1 VQLPAAQTIDI
12 QQVTQD
18 CSCYQRRLLCADVC
32 DAHWQPDSEQVESQ
46 VESQDDLALAQ
57 SPVAQIFDSQQVT
70 YDCCCHWCSFLCADA
85 CGTVWQVESQKPKA
99 TAATSTFMQRFRFP
113 YKFVS
118 AQLTSSKGDE
128 IFYPVNDDQDRQWA
142 MRLEWAIDCHRNIAE
157 DDLEELHA
165 DHCAVIR
172 QSKEA
177 HERKYD
183 RHYIADLVKRLEA
196 TNKSLRELNLYGL
209 MK

>member
-1 VQLPAAQTIDI
+1 MGAGFP
-12 QQVTQD
+12 
-18 CSCYQRRLLCADVC
+18 SHRR
-32 DAHWQPDSEQVESQ
+32 
-46 VESQDDLALAQ
+46 
-57 SPVAQIFDSQQVT
+57 
-70 YDCCCHWCSFLCADA
+70 
-85 CGTVWQVESQKPKA
+85 
-99 TAATSTFMQRFRFP
+99 
-113 YKFVS
+113 
-118 AQLTSSKGDE
+118 
-128 IFYPVNDDQDRQWA
+128 FYGPRPIHWA

-196 TNKSLRELNLYGL
+196 TNKSLRELNRYGL